1 MWDVGWPASTAAD
14 KGQRAMDFA
23 VTEEQRAIVE
33 TARRFVETEV
43 APHVERFE
51 REETYDREIV
61 RKMGALGLTGG
72 TITEAWGGAGLDHV
86 TLSML
91 LEELAYVDVT
101 TAVYAGWPSCSLG
114 RPILLYGSD
123 ALKERYL
130 RALCA
135 GEIVGATGVTE
146 PHSGTDIVRRMETT
160 ARREGDHY
168 VLDGTKIWIS
178 NVRHADF
185 FLTYGTIDK
194 SKGMRGV
201 TCFVV
206 DRATPG
212 ITIQPIRNKHGARS
226 QETGQIFFDG
236 VRVPASNRI
245 LPEGEGY
252 KALMCGTEIGRLAC
266 AARANGQLRAC
277 LDAAAAYAKTR
288 EVFGQPIG
296 RLELV
301 QGKIAAMKV
310 ALEASTLLTRKL
322 AWLLDRGEAR
332 VQEAASIAKLFAT
345 NSLMRAATEAYQ
357 IHGAYGAAEEYK
369 VGRYFRDAKIMQ
381 IYDGANEIHQQ
392 IVGEW
397 ELGYRQAR

>member
-1 MWDVGWPASTAAD
+1 
-14 KGQRAMDFA
+14 MDFT

-51 REETYDREIV
+51 REESFDREIV
-61 RKMGALGLTGG
+61 RKMGSLGLTGG
-72 TITEAWGGAGLDHV
+72 TVPESEGGAGLDHV

-91 LEELAYVDVT
+91 LEELAYIDVT

-114 RPILLYGSD
+114 RPILLYGS
-123 ALKERYL
+123 AELKQRYL
-130 RALCA
+130 RPLCA

-160 ARREGDHY
+160 ARRDGDDYLLH
-168 VLDGTKIWIS
+168 GTKIWIS

-194 SKGMRGV
+194 SLGMRGI
-201 TCFVV
+201 TCFIV
-206 DRATPG
+206 DRSLPG

-226 QETGQIFFDG
+226 QETGQVFFDG
-236 VRVPASNRI
+236 VRVPAANRI

-277 LDAAAAYAKTR
+277 LDAAVAYARTR
-288 EVFGQPIG
+288 EVFGQAIG
-296 RLELV
+296 RFELI

-322 AWLLDRGEAR
+322 AWQLDRGETR
-332 VQEAASIAKLFAT
+332 VQESASIAKLFAT
-345 NSLMRAATEAYQ
+345 DSLMHAATDAYQ

-397 ELGYRQAR
+397 QLGYRRPRDA